1 ADLPMHPRV
10 LPTQNRHQY
19 ALHLHRCPKS
29 PALQLRGTFYVLDRL
44 PDGVP
49 RDSPRS
55 RIWSHGL
62 LVVFAGLLVAGVLG
76 AAMGSLSSALNSVSD
91 SSVAD
96 VIHGFFSL
104 DSSAP

>member
-1 ADLPMHPRV
+1 M
-10 LPTQNRHQY
+10 
-19 ALHLHRCPKS
+19 
-29 PALQLRGTFYVLDRL
+29 
-44 PDGVP
+44 
-49 RDSPRS
+49 
-55 RIWSHGL
+55 
-62 LVVFAGLLVAGVLG
+62 VFSGLLVAGVLG